1 MNDPHK
7 IWAGRNTDFQ
17 FYISVPRQQQIWRKM
32 LYLIEKTRGPCR
44 PCIAP
49 LADM

>member
-17 FYISVPRQQQIWRKM
+17 FYISFPRLRQIWRKM
-32 LYLIEKTRGPCR
+32 LHLIGKKKSS
-44 PCIAP
+44 
-49 LADM
+49 